1 MKISS
6 WIQSSTP
13 PHQLLNLLPNQLPSG
28 VLFLSVFKWSI
39 DLVFWVFVFVFV
51 CWQYADGCRAIPWS
65 TGSIHLKET
74 ISSFSSCQLSN
85 GPQLEV
91 GVCEPFRL
99 HVGMLTYLILYSS
112 CIGLHSCYEVLS
124 NFELVL
130 SCSEDN
136 LTAVF
141 STSGPGPL
149 NEESVV
155 WIRYLIFF
163 GHALSSPHWW
173 FLC

>member
-1 MKISS
+1 MSS
-6 WIQSSTP
+6 FFLFLND
-13 PHQLLNLLPNQLPSG
+13 LLNL
-28 VLFLSVFKWSI
+28 
-39 DLVFWVFVFVFV
+39 VFWVFVFV

-74 ISSFSSCQLSN
+74 ISSFSSCQLSI

-91 GVCEPFRL
+91 GVCEPFPL

-163 GHALSSPHWW
+163 WPCTFQSTLMVSVLTTIHCTKKLLWWGLRALIIYV
-173 FLC
+173 